1 MIPRARP
8 IRGKSRVGVGA
19 KPGSFYILVVPRL
32 EALAL
37 LPPLW
42 LFASGCGS
50 DCAPIECSPAVIV
63 RAELSSP
70 VSATLEGSVRLCH
83 RTSCLEAELA
93 LDPADSAGWEIR
105 FDESLSAARFAA
117 EGERWTLEAEIHPA
131 SPNGFVA
138 GDPGKSP
145 LLVTPPAGSK
155 GAYE

>member
-1 MIPRARP
+1 M
-8 IRGKSRVGVGA
+8 
-19 KPGSFYILVVPRL
+19 VPRL

-105 FDESLSAARFAA
+105 FDESLSAARFVA

-138 GDPGKSP
+138 GDPYTVVVRDADDEP
-145 LLVTPPAGSK
+145 LLAHEGFVADKLQNDACGLPCAIQRVDL
-155 GAYE
+155 